1 MTLPK
6 PIRYDVDTWLVMR
19 TDPVLPT
26 AIVRRFTLKET
37 RRDFYR
43 VVTWD
48 LDPEKRKLI
57 GRYKSLDEANGAV
70 LFDNLRTQEGIYAGA
85 PNGRRK

>member
-19 TDPVLPT
+19 NDPILPK
-26 AIVRRFTLKET
+26 AIIRRFVHTET
-37 RRDFYR
+37 GREYYR

-48 LDPEKRKLI
+48 LESKKRNLI
-57 GRYKSLDEANGAV
+57 GRYPSLEDANVAV
-70 LFDNLRTQEGIYAGA
+70 LYDAPQAQNGIYAGA
-85 PNGRRK
+85 PNGRR